1 MKHLFLAARLVLLGF
16 CTNAAF
22 AQTASEAVQALSR
35 YRTAMGLS
43 AVTPNEKLN
52 QTALG
57 HSQYLSAL
65 TDRSILGKLA
75 PDGTPEMHRQRVGFP
90 KFIGV
95 TIGDRTKRF
104 NYPFGA
110 GEQIVFS
117 DKGNTGAG
125 AVEQLIATVYH
136 RSGLF
141 NPAWTELGASVDTP
155 DAVLV
160 MGEGATRGRVAADW
174 LGVYPADQSS
184 TARVAFRNELPDPAP
199 DRPGQWLGLPISIHA
214 ATGQTLNT
222 NKFEVT
228 DSQGAKVVGRLLE
241 ARTDAKIARNEV
253 FFLPN
258 KPLQYGA
265 RFMVQAD
272 INVGGAAKSMRW
284 TFQTPPNPF
293 VVLPASA
300 TTELM
305 PGAPQIIEL
314 QGLQDNWNWE
324 TQISAPQGVA
334 IDAKSVGAGKMQITF
349 PASCQGDCT
358 ATVIVKHEGP
368 HPSIERREFVM
379 SKAWLANRPAAAI
392 VFPQQLIDE
401 AVALRRTRPHS
412 ALAYSNV
419 GNGWSWNTITGARNQ
434 TEAEQSA
441 LASCNKT
448 QSVANGCKLYP
459 LLTAP

>member
-1 MKHLFLAARLVLLGF
+1 MKHAFLAAGLVLLGL
-16 CTNAAF
+16 CTNAAL
-22 AQTASEAVQALSR
+22 AQTGSEAVQALSR

-43 AVTPNEKLN
+43 AVVPNDKLN
-52 QTALG
+52 QTAIG

-65 TDRSILGKLA
+65 TDRSMLDKLA
-75 PDGTPEMHRQRVGFP
+75 PDGTPEMHRERVGYP

-104 NYPFGA
+104 GYAYSA

-141 NPAWTELGASVDTP
+141 NPAWTELGAAVDTP

-160 MGEGATRGRVAADW
+160 MGEGAARGSVAADW
-174 LGVYPADQSS
+174 LGVYPADQST

-214 ATGQTLNT
+214 ATGQMLKITRFALLDKNS
-222 NKFEVT
+222 VP
-228 DSQGAKVVGRLLE
+228 VLGRLLE
-241 ARTDAKIARNEV
+241 SKSDARIVKNEA
-253 FFLPN
+253 FFLPE
-258 KPLQYGA
+258 KPLQYGT
-265 RFMVQAD
+265 RYEVQAD
-272 INVGGAAKSMRW
+272 ISVGATPKSLRW
-284 TFQTPPNPF
+284 SFQTPPNPF
-293 VVLPASA
+293 TVLPLAS
-300 TTELM
+300 TTELS
-305 PGAPQIIEL
+305 PGVPQTIEL
-314 QGLQDNWNWE
+314 QGLQANWNWQ
-324 TQISAPQGVA
+324 TQISAPQGVT
-334 IDAKSVGAGKMQITF
+334 IEAKSVGAGKMQITF
-349 PASCQGDCT
+349 PASCQGNCA

-368 HPSIERREFVM
+368 HPSTEQREFVM
-379 SKAWLANRPAAAI
+379 SKAWLTSRPAPPPQ
-392 VFPQQLIDE
+392 FPQQLVDE
-401 AVALRRTRPHS
+401 ALALRVARPHS

-441 LASCNKT
+441 LASCNKNLNA
-448 QSVANGCKLYP
+448 ANGCKLYP
-459 LLTAP
+459 LTAP